1 MRTFV
6 KGTNIKVTEAMKSYA
21 EERLQR
27 LTRYENFLND
37 VTLVYSVQRAWHIAE
52 VTTRFGDTI
61 LRAEERSNDM
71 YVSVDKAVEKL
82 EQQLERLKGRMD
94 RRRRAARD
102 RGEVDNRAEE
112 IVAALGDGKPE
123 DKDVIDVEPLG
134 DGQVVKVKTYA
145 VKPMS
150 TEEALL
156 QMELVDHD
164 FFVFVRDDTQEVDV
178 LYKRHDGD
186 FGLLVPDTQ

>member
-1 MRTFV
+1 VILVRTFV

-27 LTRYENFLND
+27 LGRFTHFLRE

-52 VTTRFGDTI
+52 VTTRFHDTV

-82 EQQLERLKGRMD
+82 EQQLDRLKTRMD

-102 RGEVDNRAEE
+102 RGEVDEAAEKV
-112 IVAALGDGKPE
+112 VALFGIDE
-123 DKDVIDVEPLG
+123 DAQGEGYESIEPL
-134 DGQVVKVKTYA
+134 DSM
-145 VKPMS
+145 KPMT
-150 TEEALL
+150 TEEATL

-164 FFVFVRDDTQEVDV
+164 FFVFMRDENEVNV
-178 LYKRHDGD
+178 LYKRRDGD
-186 FGLLVPDTQ
+186 YGLLVPDTQ

>member
-27 LTRYENFLND
+27 LARYDSFLQD
-37 VTLVYSVQRAWHIAE
+37 VSVVYSVQRAWHIAE
-52 VTTRFGDTI
+52 VTTHFGDTV

-71 YVSVDKAVEKL
+71 YVSVDKAVERL

-94 RRRRAARD
+94 RRRRAARE
-102 RGEVDNRAEE
+102 RGEVDTAAEE
-112 IVAALGDGKPE
+112 IVAALSGGQEPFGDVV
-123 DKDVIDVEPLG
+123 DTEPLAG
-134 DGQVVKVKTYA
+134 GQVVKVKTYA
-145 VKPMS
+145 LKPMS
-150 TEEALL
+150 TEEAIL
-156 QMELVDHD
+156 QMELLDHD

-178 LYKRHDGD
+178 LYRRHDGD
-186 FGLLVPDTQ
+186 YGLLVPETQ

>member
-1 MRTFV
+1 MVRTFV
-6 KGTNIKVTEAMKSYA
+6 KGTNIKVTEAMKSYG

-27 LTRYENFLND
+27 LGRYTHFLRE

-52 VTTRFGDTI
+52 VTTRFHDTV

-82 EQQLERLKGRMD
+82 EQQLERLKTRMD

-102 RGEVDNRAEE
+102 RGEVDEDAEKV
-112 IVAALGDGKPE
+112 VALFGVDEAAGDE
-123 DKDVIDVEPLG
+123 YQSVEPLE
-134 DGQVVKVKTYA
+134 DGRVVKVKTYSTR
-145 VKPMS
+145 PMT
-150 TEEALL
+150 TEEAIL

-164 FFVFVRDDTQEVDV
+164 FFVFMRDGGEVNA
-178 LYKRHDGD
+178 LYKRRDGD
-186 FGLLVPDTQ
+186 YGLLVPDTQ